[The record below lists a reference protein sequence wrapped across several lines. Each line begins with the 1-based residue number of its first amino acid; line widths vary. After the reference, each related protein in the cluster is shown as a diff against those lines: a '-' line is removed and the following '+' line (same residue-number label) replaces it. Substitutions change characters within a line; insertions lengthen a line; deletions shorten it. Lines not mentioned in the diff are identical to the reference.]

1 MRRKEWI
8 SLIILLLVIGFAI
21 YRFKTRHFTE
31 SRTRILMGTLVEI
44 SLTDN
49 SNRIISLVD
58 EAFEL
63 MSDYDKKFSYYNED
77 GMLWQ
82 INNSESDS
90 IAIDSDYFELLTL
103 CDLFY
108 EKSDGLYD
116 VTISPL
122 SKLWHSGR
130 TTVPPPDSIA
140 YAKSKVGFDKL
151 EFGPDYL
158 IMPTDMEL
166 DFGSIAKG
174 FIIDRVVEFI
184 EKHGV
189 YYGYINAGG
198 DLRVF
203 GDSRKETT
211 VGIQHPR
218 DSSAVI
224 AVLGITDRAVVTSGD
239 YERFFEFDGV
249 RYHHIINP
257 LTGYPVK
264 GIYSVTIIAPNATI
278 ADALA
283 TTAFLLNP
291 EDAIE
296 LVKSFPLTD
305 CIIYYDHDDEIISLR
320 TQGVMDY
327 IRQ

>member
-1 MRRKEWI
+1 MI
-8 SLIILLLVIGFAI
+8 LVIGFAI
-21 YRFKTRHFTE
+21 YRFKIRNFTE

-49 SNRIISLVD
+49 SSRIISLVD

-63 MSDYDKKFSYYNED
+63 MNDYDKKFSYYNED
-77 GMLWQ
+77 GMLWR
-82 INNSESDS
+82 INHSDS
-90 IAIDSDYFELLTL
+90 DSMTIDEEFFELLTL

-108 EKSDGLYD
+108 EKSNGLYD
-116 VTISPL
+116 ITVSPL

-140 YAKSKVGFDKL
+140 YAKAKVGFDNL
-151 EFGPDYL
+151 EFGSDYL

-174 FIIDRVVEFI
+174 FIIDRVVDFI
-184 EKHGV
+184 KEHEV
-189 YYGYINAGG
+189 YYGHINAGG
-198 DLRVF
+198 DIRVF
-203 GDSRKETT
+203 GESRKETT

-218 DSSAVI
+218 ESGAVI
-224 AVLGITDRAVVTSGD
+224 TVLGVSDRAVVTSGD
-239 YERFFEFDGV
+239 YERYFEFDGV

-264 GIYSVTIIAPNATI
+264 GIYSVTVIAPNATI
-278 ADALA
+278 ADVLS
-283 TTAFLLNP
+283 TTAFLMDP

-296 LVKSFPLTD
+296 LVKSFPLTE

-320 TQGVMDY
+320 TQGIIDY
-327 IRQ
+327 IRY